1 MPLMSMM
8 TANCRIGN
16 GVGFFLVRIARGSS
30 ASVHVSPWVGKCSE
44 SGSTLWRSGVDSSPL
59 VLVGLYRDISRT
71 SYEVVSLTEHV
82 SGSSKDKKKDDI

>member
-16 GVGFFLVRIARGSS
+16 GVGFFLVRIARGSG
-30 ASVHVSPWVGKCSE
+30 ASVHVSPSAGKCSE

-59 VLVGLYRDISRT
+59 VLVCLYISKT
-71 SYEVVSLTEHV
+71 SYEVVSLTERV